1 MHLYTFPE
9 IRLAQQMTQ
18 YALYNSHK
26 FPGRRIF
33 FPLLIA
39 TMKIIGALAAEVGN
53 IYYIS
58 GYKTITQVIGGYVR
72 MSIITK
78 IDDIMAMTI
87 TTVDI
92 GGEYSADPIMYTR
105 RQNIMGDLELIK
117 VWRKYNFMNPFQW
130 LVSLVFLLLNRTM
143 RFVYVVIY
151 YYFLPF
157 AILVGIELYQQPDTM
172 RGSMCDKFTSLS
184 QCKVPVA

>member
-18 YALYNSHK
+18 FTLYNSHK
-26 FPGRRIF
+26 FPGKRIF

-39 TMKIIGALAAEVGN
+39 TMKIIGAFSAEIGN

-58 GYKTITQVIGGYVR
+58 GYTTITQVIGGYVR

-92 GGEYSADPIMYTR
+92 GGEYDDNPIMYTR
-105 RQNIMGDLELIK
+105 RQNIMGDWELVK
-117 VWRKYNFMNPFQW
+117 VWWQYDFMNYFQW
-130 LVSLVFLLLNRTM
+130 VVAILFLIFNRTF
-143 RFVYVVIY
+143 RFLYVVVY

-157 AILVGIELYQQPDTM
+157 AIIVGIELYQ
-172 RGSMCDKFTSLS
+172 
-184 QCKVPVA
+184 